1 LENKTNRKAIY
12 ITGIDNEAKEKK
24 IF

>member
-1 LENKTNRKAIY
+1 LENKTNRKAIF